1 MPGLN
6 TLDPIKAG
14 AIRALCNL
22 SAVNDTDWHNLTSAD
37 FYDTVSGSSCAAGL
51 RFEWIGVQNEGS
63 SSMFIKYRAREA
75 ADDATTNELRVGQ
88 VFTDDLGTLRDTI
101 TTIAYKKAS
110 GTDNVT
116 IIAGF
121 SAI

>member
-1 MPGLN
+1 
-6 TLDPIKAG
+6 
-14 AIRALCNL
+14 
-22 SAVNDTDWHNLTSAD
+22 
-37 FYDTVSGSSCAAGL
+37 
-51 RFEWIGVQNEGS
+51 
-63 SSMFIKYRAREA
+63 MFIKYRARAA
-75 ADDATTNELRVGQ
+75 ADDSTTNELRVGQ

>member
-14 AIRALCNL
+14 ARRALCNL
-22 SAVNDTDWHNLTSAD
+22 SAVNDTDWHDLTSAD
-37 FYDTVSGSSCAAGL
+37 FYDSVSGSACPAGL
-51 RFEWIGVQNEGS
+51 RFEWIGVQNEGTT
-63 SSMFIKYRAREA
+63 SMFIKYRPRTA
-75 ADDATTNELRVGQ
+75 ADDATTNELRVGP

-110 GTDNVT
+110 GADTVT
-116 IIAGF
+116 ILAGF